1 MEVTYDAA
9 VAYWCGRRKYNKKI
23 GGNPDV
29 VIVFTGTVA
38 HKMVNVA
45 AEQAQKTGAV
55 IKHCHSSSICALN
68 DALCEY
74 FSKA

>member
-1 MEVTYDAA
+1 MMPLSLTDVGEENTI
-9 VAYWCGRRKYNKKI
+9 KKI
-23 GGNPDV
+23 GNPDV

-38 HKMVNVA
+38 HKMVNAA